1 MNLKEC
7 CDASVAAFGFVYED
21 IEADKRFPDHLPIE
35 AYISAH
41 TEAMKLYM
49 TSIINEAKG
58 KSFPKPDYGKT
69 QKDTEGHKSE
79 GNKPEEPSRRSGN
92 PCTEK
97 QAKAVFVITHDK
109 VNNKWERNKNFIE
122 LETYGIINKDDIRNM
137 PYDAASEFIE
147 KFGN

>member
-7 CDASVAAFGFVYED
+7 CDASVAAFGFVYNA
-21 IEADKRFPDHLPIE
+21 IEGDKQFPEHLSIE
-35 AYISAH
+35 AYISCH

-58 KSFPKPDYGKT
+58 KSF
-69 QKDTEGHKSE
+69 
-79 GNKPEEPSRRSGN
+79 NKPQYEKPKDQPQHEHRTGSDSGGGN

-109 VNNKWERNKNFIE
+109 VNNKWERNKLFIE
-122 LETYGIINKDDIRNM
+122 LETYGIINKDDIKNM
-137 PYDAASEFIE
+137 PYDAASDFIE